1 MRFTVNSKGRLKVLN
16 NKILA
21 LLGFA
26 SKAGKLS
33 FGMNEAKIC
42 LKKGKSK
49 LIVTACDVSEKS
61 QKEIRFL
68 SSNKDIN
75 VITLESISIKTL
87 SDAVGRKCGIISVN
101 DSGFADAIS
110 LGGYANDQ

>member
-1 MRFTVNSKGRLKVLN
+1 MN
-16 NKILA
+16 NKILS

-33 FGMNEAKIC
+33 YGMNDARTS
-42 LKKGKSK
+42 LQKGNSK
-49 LIVTACDVSEKS
+49 LIVVASDVSPKS
-61 QKEIRFL
+61 QKEIRFF
-68 SSNKDIN
+68 SHNKDIK
-75 VITLESISIKTL
+75 VITLECISIKTV

-101 DSGFADAIS
+101 DSGFADAI